1 MWLRLHKIER
11 GSKRNVNGKVVSR
24 RYCYIII
31 AHRWFR
37 KPRYLRLLPGWFDAY
52 FKGEPCKVELTRYE
66 GTATEFREDKE
77 TSGYLRKSIAL
88 ELIEAIKENP
98 DNFILN

>member
-24 RYCYIII
+24 RYYYIIV

-37 KPRYLRLLPGWFDAY
+37 KPLYLRLLPGWFDAY
-52 FKGEPCKVELTRYE
+52 FKGEPCKLELTSHKGY
-66 GTATEFREDKE
+66 ATEFREDKE

-88 ELIEAIKENP
+88 ELIESIKENP
-98 DNFILN
+98 DNFILS